1 MKKNIF
7 AALLFIGALTACS
20 DSDEGSGIPDEP
32 KYPVTNFSKIEL
44 TEVKQEPN
52 VPAVTVTQTY
62 NYNATGRLTDFTIM
76 QSFVAGGEQ
85 FKIENT
91 TNVVYEDHKAIVT
104 DEINNVST
112 YTLDDNGYAISCVR
126 QETNGKIRS
135 YTFDY
140 LINTEGKYFLKT
152 ITETLNGNQPYSA
165 INIDYSNFRALRIT
179 EQVDSYEQTYTAST
193 SVGNEIA
200 NKSEIPFLFLVEL
213 YPLSLHTA
221 AVYGKFL
228 GDAYNTL
235 ITKLVPDG
243 NSESQETTTYAYDFT
258 QKGIDISYEETTK
271 YYDDRG
277 KVHTLTRTID
287 YTMENK

>member
-44 TEVKQEPN
+44 KEVKKDPS
-52 VPAVTVTQTY
+52 VPDVTVTQTY
-62 NYNATGRLTDFTIM
+62 NYNAGRLTDFTIM

-235 ITKLVPDG
+235 ITQLVPDG

-287 YTMENK
+287 YIMENK

>member
-1 MKKNIF
+1 M
-7 AALLFIGALTACS
+7 TACS
-20 DSDEGSGIPDEP
+20 DSDEGSDIPDDP

-44 TEVKQEPN
+44 KEVKTGDGSPL
-52 VPAVTVTQTY
+52 VTVTQTY
-62 NYNATGRLTDFTIM
+62 NYNAGRLTDFTIM
-76 QSFVAGGEQ
+76 QSFVAGGES
-85 FKIENT
+85 FEMENT
-91 TNVVYEDHKAIVT
+91 TNVIYEDHKAIVT

-112 YTLDDNGYAISCVR
+112 YTLDDNGYAIRCVR
-126 QETNGKIRS
+126 QETNGKTRS

-152 ITETLNGNQPYSA
+152 ITETLNGNQPYST

-179 EQVDSYEQTYTAST
+179 EQVDSYKQTYTAST

-221 AVYGKFL
+221 AIYGKFL

-235 ITKLVPDG
+235 ITQLVPDG
-243 NSESQETTTYAYDFT
+243 NGESNETTTYTYDFT
-258 QKGIDISYEETTK
+258 KEGIDILCKEVTNSYGED
-271 YYDDRG
+271 Y
-277 KVHTLTRTID
+277 VRTVE
-287 YTMENK
+287 YTME

>member
-1 MKKNIF
+1 
-7 AALLFIGALTACS
+7 
-20 DSDEGSGIPDEP
+20 
-32 KYPVTNFSKIEL
+32 
-44 TEVKQEPN
+44 
-52 VPAVTVTQTY
+52 
-62 NYNATGRLTDFTIM
+62 M

-152 ITETLNGNQPYSA
+152 ITETLNGNQPYST

-179 EQVDSYEQTYTAST
+179 EQVDSFEQTYTAST

-235 ITKLVPDG
+235 ITQLVPDG

-258 QKGIDISYEETTK
+258 KEGIDISYKETTK
-271 YYDDRG
+271 YYDKDED
-277 KVHTLTRTID
+277 KIRTYIRTVD
-287 YTMENK
+287 YTCLLYTSPSPRDA

>member
-7 AALLFIGALTACS
+7 AALLFIGGLTACS

-44 TEVKQEPN
+44 KEVKKDPS
-52 VPAVTVTQTY
+52 VPDVTVTQTY
-62 NYNATGRLTDFTIM
+62 NYNAGRLTDFTIM

-235 ITKLVPDG
+235 ITQLVPDG

-287 YTMENK
+287 YIMENK

>member
-235 ITKLVPDG
+235 ITQLVPDG

-287 YTMENK
+287 YIMENK

>member
-7 AALLFIGALTACS
+7 VALLFIGALTACS
-20 DSDEGSGIPDEP
+20 DSDEGSDIPDEP
-32 KYPVTNFSKIEL
+32 KYPVTHFSRIGL
-44 TEVKQEPN
+44 TEVKEEPN

-62 NYNATGRLTDFTIM
+62 NYNAGRLTDFTIM
-76 QSFVAGGEQ
+76 QSFVAGGKQ

-126 QETNGKIRS
+126 QETNGKTRS

-152 ITETLNGNQPYSA
+152 ITETLNGNQPYST

-179 EQVDSYEQTYTAST
+179 EQVDSYKQTYTAST

-200 NKSEIPFLFLVEL
+200 NKSEIPFRFLVEL

-221 AVYGKFL
+221 AIYGKFL

-235 ITKLVPDG
+235 ITQLVPDG
-243 NSESQETTTYAYDFT
+243 NGESNETTTYTYDFT
-258 QKGIDISYEETTK
+258 KEGIDILCKEVTNSYGED
-271 YYDDRG
+271 Y
-277 KVHTLTRTID
+277 VRTVE
-287 YTMENK
+287 YTME

>member
-20 DSDEGSGIPDEP
+20 DSNEGSDIPDEP
-32 KYPVTNFSKIEL
+32 KYPVTHFSRIEL
-44 TEVKQEPN
+44 TEVKEEPN

-62 NYNATGRLTDFTIM
+62 NYNAGRLTDFTIM

-126 QETNGKIRS
+126 QETNGKTRS

-140 LINTEGKYFLKT
+140 LVNTEGKYFLKT
-152 ITETLNGNQPYSA
+152 ITETLNGNQPYST

-179 EQVDSYEQTYTAST
+179 EQVDSFEQTYTAST

-235 ITKLVPDG
+235 ITQLVPLPMLMTSPKKVSTFHMKRLP
-243 NSESQETTTYAYDFT
+243 NTTIEA
-258 QKGIDISYEETTK
+258 K
-271 YYDDRG
+271 Y
-277 KVHTLTRTID
+277 TPWLAP
-287 YTMENK
+287 

>member
-44 TEVKQEPN
+44 KEVKKDPS
-52 VPAVTVTQTY
+52 VPDVTVTQTY
-62 NYNATGRLTDFTIM
+62 NYNAGRLTDFTIM
-76 QSFVAGGEQ
+76 QSFVARGEQ

-235 ITKLVPDG
+235 ITQLVPDG
-243 NSESQETTTYAYDFT
+243 NGESNETTTYTYDFT

-287 YTMENK
+287 YIMENK

>member
-20 DSDEGSGIPDEP
+20 DSDEGSDIPDDP

-44 TEVKQEPN
+44 KEVKTGDGSPL
-52 VPAVTVTQTY
+52 VTVTQTY
-62 NYNATGRLTDFTIM
+62 NYNAGRLTDFTIM
-76 QSFVAGGEQ
+76 QSFVAGGES
-85 FKIENT
+85 FEMENT

-104 DEINNVST
+104 DEIDNVST

-126 QETNGKIRS
+126 QETNGKTRS

-152 ITETLNGNQPYSA
+152 ITETLNGNQPYST

-179 EQVDSYEQTYTAST
+179 EQVDSYKQTYTAST

-200 NKSEIPFLFLVEL
+200 NKSEIPFRFLVEL

-221 AVYGKFL
+221 AIYGKFL

-235 ITKLVPDG
+235 ITQLVPDG
-243 NSESQETTTYAYDFT
+243 NGESNETTTYTYDFT
-258 QKGIDISYEETTK
+258 KEGIDILCKEVTNSYGED
-271 YYDDRG
+271 Y
-277 KVHTLTRTID
+277 VRTVE
-287 YTMENK
+287 YTME

>member
-243 NSESQETTTYAYDFT
+243 NGESNETTTYTYDFT
-258 QKGIDISYEETTK
+258 KEDIDILCKEVTNSYGED
-271 YYDDRG
+271 Y
-277 KVHTLTRTID
+277 VRTVN
-287 YTMENK
+287 YTME

>member
-44 TEVKQEPN
+44 KEVKKDPS
-52 VPAVTVTQTY
+52 VPDVTVTQTY
-62 NYNATGRLTDFTIM
+62 NYNAGRLTDFTIM

-235 ITKLVPDG
+235 ITQLVPDG
-243 NSESQETTTYAYDFT
+243 NGESNETTTYTYDFT
-258 QKGIDISYEETTK
+258 KEDIDILCKEVTNSYGED
-271 YYDDRG
+271 Y
-277 KVHTLTRTID
+277 VRTVN
-287 YTMENK
+287 YTME

>member
-7 AALLFIGALTACS
+7 AALLFIGGLTACS

-44 TEVKQEPN
+44 KEVKKDPS
-52 VPAVTVTQTY
+52 VPDVTVTQTY
-62 NYNATGRLTDFTIM
+62 NYNAGRLTDFTIM

-235 ITKLVPDG
+235 ITQLVPDG

>member
-7 AALLFIGALTACS
+7 AALLFIGALMACS
-20 DSDEGSGIPDEP
+20 DSNEGSDIPDDP

-44 TEVKQEPN
+44 KEVKTGDGSPL
-52 VPAVTVTQTY
+52 VTVTQTY
-62 NYNATGRLTDFTIM
+62 NYNAGRLTDFTIM
-76 QSFVAGGEQ
+76 QSFVAGGES
-85 FKIENT
+85 FEMENT

-104 DEINNVST
+104 DEIDNVST

-126 QETNGKIRS
+126 QETNGKTRS

-152 ITETLNGNQPYSA
+152 ITETLNGNQPYST
-165 INIDYSNFRALRIT
+165 ITIDYSNFRALRIT
-179 EQVDSYEQTYTAST
+179 EQVDSYKQTYTAST

-200 NKSEIPFLFLVEL
+200 NKSEIPFRFLVEL

-221 AVYGKFL
+221 AIYGKFL

-235 ITKLVPDG
+235 ITQLVPDG
-243 NSESQETTTYAYDFT
+243 NGESNETTTYTYDFT
-258 QKGIDISYEETTK
+258 KEGIDILCKEVTNSYGED
-271 YYDDRG
+271 Y
-277 KVHTLTRTID
+277 VRTVE
-287 YTMENK
+287 YTME

>member
-20 DSDEGSGIPDEP
+20 DSDEGSDIPDDP

-44 TEVKQEPN
+44 KEVKKDPS
-52 VPAVTVTQTY
+52 VPDVTVTQTY
-62 NYNATGRLTDFTIM
+62 NYNAGRLTDFTIM

-152 ITETLNGNQPYSA
+152 ITETLNGNQPYST

-179 EQVDSYEQTYTAST
+179 EQVDSFEQTYTAST

-235 ITKLVPDG
+235 ITQLVPDG

-258 QKGIDISYEETTK
+258 KEGIDISYKETTK
-271 YYDDRG
+271 YYDKDED
-277 KVHTLTRTID
+277 KIRTYIRTVD
-287 YTMENK
+287 YTME

>member
-44 TEVKQEPN
+44 KEVKKDPS
-52 VPAVTVTQTY
+52 VPDVTVTQTY
-62 NYNATGRLTDFTIM
+62 NYNAGRLTDFTIM

-152 ITETLNGNQPYSA
+152 ITETVNGNQPYSA

-235 ITKLVPDG
+235 ITQLVPDG

>member
-20 DSDEGSGIPDEP
+20 DSNEGSDIPDEP
-32 KYPVTNFSKIEL
+32 KYPVTHFSRIEL
-44 TEVKQEPN
+44 TEVKEEPN

-62 NYNATGRLTDFTIM
+62 NYNAGRLTDFTIM

-126 QETNGKIRS
+126 QETNGKTRS

-152 ITETLNGNQPYSA
+152 ITETLNGNQPYST

-179 EQVDSYEQTYTAST
+179 EQVDSFEQTYTAST
-193 SVGNEIA
+193 TVGNEIA

-235 ITKLVPDG
+235 ITQLVPDG

-258 QKGIDISYEETTK
+258 KEGIDISYEETTQ
-271 YYDDRG
+271 YYDRG
-277 KVHTLTRTID
+277 KIHTLARTVN
-287 YTMENK
+287 YTMK

>member
-7 AALLFIGALTACS
+7 AALLFIGGLTACS

-44 TEVKQEPN
+44 KEVKKDPS
-52 VPAVTVTQTY
+52 VPDVTVTQTY
-62 NYNATGRLTDFTIM
+62 NYNAGRLTDFTIM